1 MPSSLSWL
9 DFSEADQRR
18 AREIVQLFS
27 QRESRDELGIGTI
40 RDVFSNL
47 LFPGVSVIQTRAR
60 YYLFIPW
67 LLQTGARRG
76 HKGAAL
82 VAWLNREERKL
93 IETLRK
99 GGDLAGLI
107 GVEAGIALK
116 TLPSTVY
123 WGGLSTYGI
132 TRWPG
137 TIEQVAN
144 ARARHT
150 AAEEALTEMVDR
162 TRDAWDPEI
171 PPPPVGF
178 PALDSIDFSMSPDE
192 EGWLRERI
200 LATTEGSLL
209 HWLVLNGARPS
220 VLQLDE
226 STNWPW
232 TEPAS
237 AGAPAPVARALQ
249 HAEQFSLAMHGAAL
263 LYNLMLAKKMKELD
277 SDFDVTD
284 YIDMLDA
291 WQVRVADSQLANW
304 DLNDFWALVAERHPG
319 SLVRTRQFV
328 DQWVALVRSG
338 PLAAPERMTAA
349 CALVEHRER
358 QQKGARARLVN
369 EKLLRQWNGAS
380 GTSRLGYRWGQV
392 VRMLSDLN
400 QEQPSDA

>member
-1 MPSSLSWL
+1 MASALSWL

-67 LLQTGARRG
+67 LLQTGVKRG
-76 HKGAAL
+76 HKGPAL
-82 VAWLNREERKL
+82 VRWFSSEERKL
-93 IETLRK
+93 IETIRK

-116 TLPSTVY
+116 NLPSTVY
-123 WGGLSTYGI
+123 WSGLSTYGI
-132 TRWPG
+132 IRWPG

-144 ARARHT
+144 ASARHA
-150 AAEEALTEMVDR
+150 AAEDALTEMIDR
-162 TRDAWDPEI
+162 RGEAWDPEI
-171 PPPPVGF
+171 PSPPAGF
-178 PALDSIDFSMSPDE
+178 PALESLDFSMSTNE
-192 EGWLRERI
+192 AGWLRERI

-209 HWLVLNGARPS
+209 HWLVLNEARPS
-220 VLQLDE
+220 VIQLDE

-232 TEPAS
+232 TEPAL
-237 AGAPAPVARALQ
+237 AGAPASVARALH
-249 HAEQFSLAMHGAAL
+249 HAENFSLAMHGAAL
-263 LYNLMLAKKMKELD
+263 LYNLMLARRLEQLDGDYDVELY
-277 SDFDVTD
+277 T
-284 YIDMLDA
+284 DMLDA
-291 WQVRVADSQLANW
+291 WQERVADSQLASW
-304 DLNDFWALVAERHPG
+304 DMSDFWALVGQRHPG

-338 PLAAPERMTAA
+338 PLAASAQMTAA
-349 CALVEHRER
+349 SALVKERER
-358 QQKGARARLVN
+358 QQKGARARLEN

-380 GTSRLGYRWGQV
+380 GTSRLAYRWPQV
-392 VRMLSDLN
+392 VRMLGDLTHEESN
-400 QEQPSDA
+400 GA

>member
-1 MPSSLSWL
+1 VPSSLSWL
-9 DFSEADQRR
+9 DFSEADPRR

-27 QRESRDELGIGTI
+27 QRESRDELGISTI

-67 LLQTGARRG
+67 LLQTGLRRG
-76 HKGAAL
+76 HKGSGL
-82 VAWLNREERKL
+82 VAWLDREERKL
-93 IETLRK
+93 IETIRK
-99 GGDLAGLI
+99 GGDTSGLI

-132 TRWPG
+132 IRWPG

-144 ARARHT
+144 ARVRHT

-162 TRDAWDPEI
+162 TGEAWDPEI
-171 PPPPVGF
+171 PPAPTGF
-178 PALDSIDFSMSPDE
+178 PALGSLDFAMSPDE
-192 EGWLRERI
+192 SGWLRERI

-209 HWLVLNGARPS
+209 HWLVLNEARPS
-220 VLQLDE
+220 VLRLDE

-237 AGAPAPVARALQ
+237 AGAPAPVDRALK
-249 HAEQFSLAMHGAAL
+249 HAENFSLAMHGAAL
-263 LYNLMLAKKMKELD
+263 LYNLMLAEKLEKLERDLD
-277 SDFDVTD
+277 IED
-284 YIDMLDA
+284 YTDMLDA
-291 WQVRVADSQLANW
+291 WQLRVADSGLNSW
-304 DLNDFWALVAERHPG
+304 DLNDFWALVGQRHTG
-319 SLVRTRQFV
+319 SLVRTKHFV
-328 DQWVALVRSG
+328 DRWVALARGG
-338 PLAAPERMTAA
+338 PLSVPEQMTAA
-349 CALVEHRER
+349 RSLVEQRER

-380 GTSRLGYRWGQV
+380 GTSRLAYRWPQV
-392 VRMLSDLN
+392 VRMLGDLN
-400 QEQPSDA
+400 REDPTDA